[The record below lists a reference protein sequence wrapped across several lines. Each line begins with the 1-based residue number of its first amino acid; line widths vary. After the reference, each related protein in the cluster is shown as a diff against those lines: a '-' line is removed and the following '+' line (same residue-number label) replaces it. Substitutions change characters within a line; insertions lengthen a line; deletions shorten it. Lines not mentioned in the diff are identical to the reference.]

1 MTREDDVMACQAHS
15 AVVFTI
21 RSAEP
26 GDACTL
32 RSLTREAYARR
43 AAVLGREPAPMT
55 ADYDESVRNHLI
67 DLLYANGDCVGFVE
81 MIPQPDHLLI
91 YNVAVAPVAQ
101 GRGFGR
107 RMLLHAENVAAGL
120 GLSEV
125 RLYTN
130 KIFKDN
136 IDLYLRIGYCVC
148 RDECFLGGIRVHMRK
163 SVELAAN

>member
-1 MTREDDVMACQAHS
+1 MKDTQAHS

-26 GDACTL
+26 GDAGAL

-55 ADYDESVRNHLI
+55 ADYDEAVRNHLI
-67 DLLYANGDCVGFVE
+67 DLLYVNGKRVGFVE

-91 YNVAVAPVAQ
+91 FNVAVAPAAQ

-107 RMLLHAENVAAGL
+107 RMLFHAENVAAIL

-130 KIFKDN
+130 KLFKDN
-136 IDLYLRIGYCVC
+136 IDLYLRIGYCIY
-148 RDECFLGGIRVHMRK
+148 RDESFLGGIRVHMRK
-163 SVELAAN
+163 SVESSVNRED